1 MLQITIPA
9 RDGYDEQAVKWIE
22 SLEKR
27 LERRR
32 LEHFHHFGAILNA
45 LEYQVEEGEG
55 DPTVVRCLGEAL
67 LAVALAHTWPA
78 EVIKDITQTIGRL
91 HGHVAAAAQ
100 ALPR

>member
-1 MLQITIPA
+1 MPIAMPIP
-9 RDGYDEQAVKWIE
+9 DGYDEQAVAWLE

-55 DPTVVRCLGEAL
+55 DPIVVRCLGEAL
-67 LAVALAHTWPA
+67 LAVAVTHAWPGD
-78 EVIKDITQTIGRL
+78 VIKEITQTIGRL
-91 HGHVAAAAQ
+91 HGRVSELAQ
-100 ALPR
+100 ARGR